1 MAFKVLKKRLYD
13 FNKENYQNIWANPI
27 NDDDLFNW
35 EASILGPDE
44 SPYEGGI
51 FHLKM
56 YFPTDFAF
64 KPPKCYFTT
73 KIYHPNISSNGSIS
87 LDVLMDQWS
96 PATSTID
103 RILLS
108 ISSLLTDPNPD
119 DFINSEAAEL
129 YKKNRFEY
137 YKKARKWAIQYA
149 GAPKKNNE
157 FYYLNGKDRIDYE
170 LRNINNDKNFKLF
183 STNDSYKIK
192 AIIESPKGSPYK
204 NEKFELLFEIPQDY
218 PFKPPSFYFIKSDEY
233 EYLKSAE
240 KVCNLILE
248 DKWNHKLFIRDA
260 IKLIYDYL
268 DYNFINNMSIYSIV
282 NELLDRIK
290 DLESELNKEKSKSNN
305 VNEIKNDNN
314 QTINSMDDMKV
325 KFEKIISETDKEISE
340 LKNKLSNNN
349 FNLEKGEKQIS
360 IIISTVDENVNY
372 SIICKNTDKFKKIE
386 EQFYSEFPEYR
397 DNKKTFTLNGEKI
410 YSDKSIDENKIKMN
424 SNIILLT

>member
-1 MAFKVLKKRLYD
+1 M
-13 FNKENYQNIWANPI
+13 
-27 NDDDLFNW
+27 
-35 EASILGPDE
+35 
-44 SPYEGGI
+44 
-51 FHLKM
+51 
-56 YFPTDFAF
+56 
-64 KPPKCYFTT
+64 
-73 KIYHPNISSNGSIS
+73 ISSI
-87 LDVLMDQWS
+87 VKQQK
-96 PATSTID
+96 
-103 RILLS
+103 
-108 ISSLLTDPNPD
+108 
-119 DFINSEAAEL
+119 L
-129 YKKNRFEY
+129 YKKNRYEY

-204 NEKFELLFEIPQDY
+204 NEKFELIFEIPQDY
-218 PFKPPSFYFIKSDEY
+218 PFMSPSFYFIKSDEY
-233 EYLKSAE
+233 KYLKSAE
-240 KVCNLILE
+240 KVCNLILKE
-248 DKWNHKLFIRDA
+248 KWNHKLFIRDA

-305 VNEIKNDNN
+305 LIEIENDNN
-314 QTINSMDDMKV
+314 QAINSMDDMKV
-325 KFEKIISETDKEISE
+325 KFEKIISEKDKEINE
-340 LKNKLSNNN
+340 LKNKNNIN
-349 FNLEKGEKQIS
+349 FNIEKGEKLIS
-360 IIISTVDENVNY
+360 IIISTFDQNVNY

-424 SNIILLT
+424 SNIILTT